1 MGSTTVIDKNA
12 TIEKFLEELAAKK
25 PTPGGGAVAALTGAL
40 STAIGEMVLNYSVGK
55 KGLEEH
61 QEKLKTILAEFHRAR
76 SMMLEWMIE
85 DQEAYEKLTS
95 ARKSHTSDV
104 EEGLLLCVNIP
115 LSLAATAAQLLKLAE
130 ELAEIANPYLLSDL
144 AVCAELAMATV
155 RTGVYNVRVN
165 LKDLKGFERERI
177 DRECHDIV
185 MGATESMKRL
195 IPAIWSR
202 I

>member
-1 MGSTTVIDKNA
+1 VIDKNA

-25 PTPGGGAVAALTGAL
+25 PTPGGGAVAALAGAL
-40 STAIGEMVLNYSVGK
+40 ATAMGEMVLNYSVGK

-61 QEKLKTILAEFHRAR
+61 QERLKVILAEFTRAR
-76 SMMLEWMIE
+76 AMMLEWMIE
-85 DQEAYEKLTS
+85 DQEAFEKLS
-95 ARKSHTSDV
+95 AVRKSGSTDV
-104 EEGLLLCVNIP
+104 DEALLLCVNVP
-115 LSLAATAAQLLKLAE
+115 LSMAATAGQLLKLTE

-155 RTGVYNVRVN
+155 RTGVYNVRIN
-165 LKDLKGFERERI
+165 LKEVKGFERERI
-177 DRECHDIV
+177 DRECHGIV
-185 MGATESMKRL
+185 MRATESMKRV